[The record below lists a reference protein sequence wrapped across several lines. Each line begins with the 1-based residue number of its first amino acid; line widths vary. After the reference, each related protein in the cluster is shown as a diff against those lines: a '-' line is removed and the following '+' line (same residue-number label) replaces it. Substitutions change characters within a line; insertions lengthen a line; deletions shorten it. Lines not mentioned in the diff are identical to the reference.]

1 MQLTNLQLELLKTF
15 HYQLNETQIVEIN
28 RLLSKYFA
36 EKTTSE
42 IDKFYNENN
51 WNEQTIEDLSNEH
64 LRVADKPNYN

>member
-15 HYQLNETQIVEIN
+15 HYQLNETPIVEIN

-64 LRVADKPNYN
+64 MRVADKPNYN